1 MRTNRRFALL
11 TFSAALL
18 SLGALLIGCQHNG
31 SGDFEAKSRTDQ
43 ANALKGSINQ
53 LTPTRRQQIEAHAQA
68 MMAAHS
74 RPPMQSGQTGVPA
87 AGSH

>member
-1 MRTNRRFALL
+1 
-11 TFSAALL
+11 
-18 SLGALLIGCQHNG
+18 
-31 SGDFEAKSRTDQ
+31 
-43 ANALKGSINQ
+43 